1 MRAKELTKK
10 LQSQY
15 DPNKDSPR
23 RNELKRKAQAFEEVF
38 DTMMK
43 RIGES
48 DITKIV
54 DLFQKQSFTCSA
66 WMEAVR
72 DQEVR
77 VKALLDE
84 KALLD
89 TQLQRVSAKKPQGS
103 NNETRQYTIT
113 GRKLDMAT
121 ERVDT
126 CTERV
131 MQLDGVI
138 AHVKESVRMAFVR
151 LKDYVPDA
159 EVPPL
164 VIPDAG
170 DGGLIE
176 WLDRYANQ
184 VASLIPTPEQYQILA
199 ETDSVIEL
207 SPEFRIDM
215 DNPYGLNRPNSARTV
230 DSRVGERKHK
240 PVSEEPLAEG
250 GDAVSSGPAEAAGDA
265 DVDAA
270 TKVPSAG
277 AVADGPQAPAAPA
290 AAAATAEGK
299 TASDAGAAK
308 VPASDAEAVKPA
320 PDSDAAP
327 AEGKTASDAG
337 SAKPA
342 PEAGAAPAAAA
353 PAPAASDAPPSP
365 EKSVAFEGVSA
376 HEGAGGDVGK
386 PGGQAKPAQSG
397 IYVSM
402 PAKLK
407 VAIRM
412 APDDVGFDPKDEDE
426 EATGLNVRIAF
437 PKERNVQKGLVDKE
451 REEDEQEARA
461 EHLDETIVSRDEHKR
476 RAMRL
481 IKQKEREKAEKEAL
495 EMGEVSVSKKKK
507 KGRSKA

>member
-151 LKDYVPDA
+151 LKEYVPDV

-184 VASLIPTPEQYQILA
+184 VSSLIPTKEQYQILA

-207 SPEFRIDM
+207 SPEFRIDI

-240 PVSEEPLAEG
+240 PVAEEPLAEG
-250 GDAVSSGPAEAAGDA
+250 GDAVSSGPAETAGDA
-265 DVDAA
+265 DADAA

-277 AVADGPQAPAAPA
+277 AVAEGPQAPAATA
-290 AAAATAEGK
+290 AAAAAEGK
-299 TASDAGAAK
+299 ATSGAGAAK
-308 VPASDAEAVKPA
+308 IPAPDAEAVKPA
-320 PDSDAAP
+320 PDSDAAA
-327 AEGKTASDAG
+327 AEGKAASDAG

-342 PEAGAAPAAAA
+342 LDAETAPVAA
-353 PAPAASDAPPSP
+353 PAPALSDAPPSP
-365 EKSVAFEGVSA
+365 EKSVAFEGVAA
-376 HEGAGGDVGK
+376 HEGAGGDGGR
-386 PGGQAKPAQSG
+386 PGGQAKPMQSG

-426 EATGLNVRIAF
+426 EASGLNVRIAF